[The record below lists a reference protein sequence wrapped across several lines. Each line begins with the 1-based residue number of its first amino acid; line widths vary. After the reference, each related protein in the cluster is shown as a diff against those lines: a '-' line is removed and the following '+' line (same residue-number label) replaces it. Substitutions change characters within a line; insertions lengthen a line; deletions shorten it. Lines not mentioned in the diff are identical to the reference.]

1 MKRLLHLASALLLGA
16 ALASGCA
23 TTGATD
29 MKAAN
34 CRNGCTE
41 AADSCTIS
49 CVRQMGAGSKET
61 CETNCGKAKQRCVSD
76 CLDR

>member
-1 MKRLLHLASALLLGA
+1 MKRLLQLASALLLAG

-23 TTGATD
+23 TTGAAD

-34 CRNGCTE
+34 CQNGCTD

-49 CVRQMGAGSKET
+49 CIRQMGAGSKET
-61 CETNCGKAKQRCVSD
+61 CETNCAKAKQRCVSD
-76 CLDR
+76 CINR